1 MESSECPLTICAVRA
16 RPNPPGSSSSLPD
29 NRRRCPFLFDQ
40 RHFLYQPAAK
50 PLPPQPFLLYGMRIL
65 IYSHAPKTILLLSSN
80 LAFLLSSY
88 LRAVYYT
95 VDLQTS
101 LRLGH
106 PRHLQLPFSLSLSL
120 FLLLSRSRC
129 TPDETLMERD
139 FGKIETSIRYGRI
152 LRYLS
157 GAVLSSTSC
166 SSGSSLVHFIDD
178 PTIVRHRG
186 RKKFRCKNRR

>member
-16 RPNPPGSSSSLPD
+16 RPNPPGSSSSLPE

-40 RHFLYQPAAK
+40 RHFLYQSVAK
-50 PLPPQPFLLYGMRIL
+50 PLPPQPFLLYGTRIL
-65 IYSHAPKTILLLSSN
+65 IYSHAPKPILLLFSN
-80 LAFLLSSY
+80 LAFLMFSY

-101 LRLGH
+101 LRLGY
-106 PRHLQLPFSLSLSL
+106 PRHLQFPLSLSLS
-120 FLLLSRSRC
+120 LSRSRC
-129 TPDETLMERD
+129 TLDETLMERD